1 MFEITLQETVPQ
13 VSKPGLPLTM
23 QPMVAPT
30 TGLPFG
36 AVKSKASKASKA
48 VWFVEC

>member
-13 VSKPGLPLTM
+13 VSKLAMPLTM
-23 QPMVAPT
+23 QPMAAPT
-30 TGLPFG
+30 TGLPSG
-36 AVKSKASKASKA
+36 AVKSKALTA